1 MNEEHQHQ
9 HHDDH
14 HPPVAPREA
23 LTGRQPADRWHIA
36 RDIPLAVLVTLVI
49 QTGAGVWFLSQMS
62 ARVDSA
68 IETIREL
75 RNERYTREDARRDRE
90 LFMTMFQSLQLRDA
104 ELSARLEKM
113 DAKHER
119 DSSSGS
125 PRGGR

>member
-1 MNEEHQHQ
+1 MNEHQHENLPQ
-9 HHDDH
+9 DNAQP
-14 HPPVAPREA
+14 HPERRAN
-23 LTGRQPADRWHIA
+23 DRWHIA

-104 ELSARLEKM
+104 ELSARLEKI
-113 DAKHER
+113 DAMRER
-119 DSSSGS
+119 EREVREGS
-125 PRGGR
+125 QRGGR